1 MNVSGCNCTP
11 KDCQQT
17 TVAFQQLI
25 QSTKHC
31 FDDSNYPINDVANA
45 ILSDTEYLRAVIENL
60 YEQNPQSRHNVVEL
74 SFNLT
79 AIENIVKVENKWCH
93 Y

>member
-31 FDDSNYPINDVANA
+31 FDDSNHPINDVANA
-45 ILSDTEYLRAVIENL
+45 IL
-60 YEQNPQSRHNVVEL
+60 
-74 SFNLT
+74 
-79 AIENIVKVENKWCH
+79 
-93 Y
+93 